1 MIMVS
6 SLLTY
11 LTSLPISFGAATC
24 TADDHLFNIIP
35 SWYEY
40 LDLQLVNGNCEVVN
54 FKVPED
60 FLPVGLAIVDM
71 LLRLG
76 GLAAMIGII
85 AAGVGYITAGG
96 DATKAATARRRIYNA
111 LIGLAIVFVAAGF
124 VAFVGNYLV

>member
-1 MIMVS
+1 MMFSVFTFI
-6 SLLTY
+6 
-11 LTSLPISFGAATC
+11 TSQPAIFGAAAC
-24 TADDHLFNIIP
+24 NPDDHLFKIIP

-40 LDLQLVNGNCEVVN
+40 LNLQTINGSCEIVN

-76 GLAAMIGII
+76 GLAAMIAII

-96 DATKAATARRRIYNA
+96 DASKAASARRRIYNG

-124 VAFVGNYLV
+124 VAFIGNYLVK